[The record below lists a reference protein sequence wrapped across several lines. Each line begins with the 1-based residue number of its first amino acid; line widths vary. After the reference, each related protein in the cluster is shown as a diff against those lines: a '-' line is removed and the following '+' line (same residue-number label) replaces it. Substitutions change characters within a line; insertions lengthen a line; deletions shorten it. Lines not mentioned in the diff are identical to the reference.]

1 MICTQNK
8 YALISIAPTWFQD
21 EGGHD
26 RVCGTRQIQKH
37 TDPQFESVA
46 VSTSVL
52 SSMPGFQ
59 QRLVLR
65 RMAAVSPRR
74 WSLKPDTAPRRPDY
88 RHQCADL
95 FGSLRPGE
103 SLAASPPEW
112 LRVRRLKWPMSS
124 RSPTDHQSKT

>member
-46 VSTSVL
+46 VSNFGTFFHAGLSAKASVA
-52 SSMPGFQ
+52 S
-59 QRLVLR
+59 
-65 RMAAVSPRR
+65 
-74 WSLKPDTAPRRPDY
+74 
-88 RHQCADL
+88 H
-95 FGSLRPGE
+95 GSCVPATLE
-103 SLAASPPEW
+103 SEA
-112 LRVRRLKWPMSS
+112 
-124 RSPTDHQSKT
+124 